1 MYNDKCNKCN
11 TCTMINVIN
20 IKKCTTLG
28 EIFSLQYIC
37 ICRVDQCKFNTK
49 KIVLSYILR
58 RNKKIKLI

>member
-1 MYNDKCNKCN
+1 MYNDKCNQY
-11 TCTMINVIN
+11 
-20 IKKCTTLG
+20 KKCTTLA

-37 ICRVDQCKFNTK
+37 ICRVDQCKFNTI